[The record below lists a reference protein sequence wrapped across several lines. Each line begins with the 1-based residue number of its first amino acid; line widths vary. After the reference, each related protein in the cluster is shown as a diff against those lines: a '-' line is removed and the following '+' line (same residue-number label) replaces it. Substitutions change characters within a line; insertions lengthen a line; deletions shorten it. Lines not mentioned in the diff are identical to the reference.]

1 MFDRIFDFIESV
13 WEWLL
18 PFVVIDAY
26 EGGIVLSLGIPRKR
40 SIFIWRKT
48 PILKPGLHW
57 MWPLGLEQV
66 KYDTIVRHLLDPV
79 VQSLTS
85 KDNKPVT
92 LQAVGAINIL
102 DVEKFL
108 IRIDS
113 GDDICTAILAG
124 AIQHNVAR
132 TDLWN
137 IHTKY
142 FNDSVMT
149 DAYLKMRDI
158 CGAELLSIDWYDKAT
173 GRSLRLWTD

>member
-40 SIFIWRKT
+40 SIFIWRKDPVLT
-48 PILKPGLHW
+48 PGFHLI
-57 MWPLGLEQV
+57 WPLGLEQV
-66 KYDTIVRHLLDPV
+66 KYDTVVRHLLDPV
-79 VQSLTS
+79 VQSLIS

-102 DVEKFL
+102 DVERFL

-124 AIQHNVAR
+124 DIEHNVQR
-132 TDLWN
+132 TELEN
-137 IHTKY
+137 INATK
-142 FNDSVMT
+142 FNDNVMT
-149 DAYLKMRDI
+149 DAYLKMRDT
-158 CGAELLSIDWYDKAT
+158 CGAELLSIDWYDKT
-173 GRSLRLWTD
+173 HSRSLRLWND